1 MIYIEKQHII
11 NIILLQFRNIN
22 HLYLLYSVC
31 LHICFGNTVMFLF
44 QHFFMEIKNNNSN
57 KIKIFNASVK
67 AVILY
72 TPESWTVTLR
82 KMVLST
88 NAY

>member
-1 MIYIEKQHII
+1 
-11 NIILLQFRNIN
+11 
-22 HLYLLYSVC
+22 
-31 LHICFGNTVMFLF
+31 
-44 QHFFMEIKNNNSN
+44 MEIKNNNSN